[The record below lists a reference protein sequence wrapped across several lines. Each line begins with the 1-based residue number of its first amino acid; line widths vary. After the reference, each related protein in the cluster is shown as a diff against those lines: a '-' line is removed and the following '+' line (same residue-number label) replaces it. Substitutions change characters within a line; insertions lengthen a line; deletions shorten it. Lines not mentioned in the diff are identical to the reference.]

1 MPTLLSRGTNPVN
14 LPADR
19 LEMGRNEMKITGCQ
33 WNLAWEDREVNY
45 DRARTLLDGCD
56 SDLIVLP
63 EMFSSG
69 FSMNVDAVSEPDPSP
84 TEAFL
89 KNLAQTHDAATLGG
103 LVRKNDSGSGRNE
116 LIAFAPSGNELGR
129 YQKNRTFRYTG
140 ESEHYENG
148 TDVSVFEWQ
157 DWKIAPLICY
167 DLRFPEL
174 FRRATAKGA
183 ELLIVIASWPS
194 VRVEHWV
201 TLLRARAIENLAYVV
216 GVNRTGSDPSL
227 DYPGRSIIIDP
238 WGEIIA
244 DAGFEEG
251 LVTADIDLEAVRNWR
266 AEFPALQ
273 DLDCE

>member
-1 MPTLLSRGTNPVN
+1 MN
-14 LPADR
+14 
-19 LEMGRNEMKITGCQ
+19 ITGLQ
-33 WNLAWEDREVNY
+33 WNLVWEDRDANY
-45 DRARTLLDGCD
+45 ARARDLLAASGG

-69 FSMNVDAVSEPDPSP
+69 FSMNVDATAEPDDLP
-84 TEAFL
+84 TEAL
-89 KNLAQTHDAATLGG
+89 LRELAEEHGAAVLGG
-103 LVRKNDSGSGRNE
+103 LVRRGEEKGYNE
-116 LIAFAPSGNELGR
+116 LISFAPDGTELGR
-129 YQKNRTFRYTG
+129 YRKNRTFRYTG

-157 DWKIAPLICY
+157 GWKIAPLICY

-183 ELLIVIASWPS
+183 ELIVVIASWPS

-201 TLLRARAIENLAYVV
+201 TLLRARAIENLAYVI
-216 GVNRTGSDPSL
+216 GVNRTGSDPKL
-227 DYPGRSIIIDP
+227 EYPGRSIIIDP

-244 DAGFEEG
+244 DAGSEDGVVSAE
-251 LVTADIDLEAVRNWR
+251 IDLETVRNWR

-273 DLDCE
+273 DLDI